1 MTNDLAN
8 EYTDFI
14 ERYEIDKYFI
24 RIYYLD
30 GTKETCELSLYNI
43 DKLNEKMIEQALVI
57 IQEHSSKKFK
67 SERSMK
73 ELKVAFLTM
82 AGVLT
87 SAAMLELSINDPNAT
102 RMLGELIASIYIPA
116 FIYAYRERENI
127 NDDYDIKKYQM
138 FIEHKDEFE
147 KNNYKENTYDG
158 IHKKGY
164 VSINNLDSYT
174 YEEIKMM
181 VDNIQKTRKNDKR

>member
-1 MTNDLAN
+1 MTNDLAG
-8 EYTDFI
+8 EYTNFI
-14 ERYEIDKYFI
+14 EKYEIDKYFI
-24 RIYYLD
+24 RIYYLN

-43 DKLNEKMIEQALVI
+43 DKLNEKMVEEALVI
-57 IQEHSSKKFK
+57 IQEHFSKKFK

-73 ELKVAFLTM
+73 ELKVTFLTM

-87 SAAMLELSINDPNAT
+87 SAAMLELSIKDPNDT
-102 RMLGELIASIYIPA
+102 RMLCELIASICIPA
-116 FIYAYRERENI
+116 FIYAYRKRENI

-147 KNNYKENTYDG
+147 KNNYKENIYNG

-164 VSINNLDSYT
+164 VSINNLDSYS

-181 VDNIQKTRKNDKR
+181 VDNIQKTRKIDKR

>member
-87 SAAMLELSINDPNAT
+87 SAAMLELSIKDPNAT

-116 FIYAYRERENI
+116 FIYAYRKRENI

-147 KNNYKENTYDG
+147 NNNYKEDTYNG
-158 IHKKGY
+158 IHQTGY
-164 VSINNLDSYT
+164 VSINNLDSYS